1 MNIIHM
7 ANVMFADTY
16 KGEIRMKRI
25 LIQLDYNNVD
35 DIPNDMITELLEA
48 EVFDIEGV
56 TAATVVDIKDY
67 NTYITDLE
75 NRSSH
80 YNYGYEE

>member
-1 MNIIHM
+1 
-7 ANVMFADTY
+7 
-16 KGEIRMKRI
+16 MKRI
-25 LIQLDYNNVD
+25 LIQLDHNNVD
-35 DIPNDMITELLEA
+35 DIPNDMIGELLEH
-48 EVFDIEGV
+48 EISNIEGV

-80 YNYGYEE
+80 FNYGYEE

>member
-7 ANVMFADTY
+7 VNVMFADTY

-48 EVFDIEGV
+48 EVSDIEGV

>member
-7 ANVMFADTY
+7 VNVMFAGTY

-25 LIQLDYNNVD
+25 LIQLDYNNID
-35 DIPNDMITELLEA
+35 DIPNDMIAELLEA
-48 EVFDIEGV
+48 EVSDIEGV

>member
-35 DIPNDMITELLEA
+35 DIPNDMIAELLEA
-48 EVFDIEGV
+48 EVSDIEGV
-56 TAATVVDIKDY
+56 TAAKVLDIKDY

-80 YNYGYEE
+80 FNYGYEE

>member
-1 MNIIHM
+1 
-7 ANVMFADTY
+7 
-16 KGEIRMKRI
+16 MKRI

-35 DIPNDMITELLEA
+35 DIPNEMVAELLESK
-48 EVFDIEGV
+48 VFDIEGV
-56 TAATVVDIKDY
+56 SSATVVDIRDY
-67 NTYITDLE
+67 NTYIADLE

>member
-35 DIPNDMITELLEA
+35 DIPNDMIAELLEA

-56 TAATVVDIKDY
+56 TAATVADIKDY

-80 YNYGYEE
+80 FNYGYEE

>member
-1 MNIIHM
+1 MN
-7 ANVMFADTY
+7 
-16 KGEIRMKRI
+16 RI

-48 EVFDIEGV
+48 EVSDIEGV
-56 TAATVVDIKDY
+56 TAATVVDIKGY
-67 NTYITDLE
+67 NTYIADIE

-80 YNYGYEE
+80 FNYGYEE

>member
-80 YNYGYEE
+80 FNYGYEE

>member
-1 MNIIHM
+1 
-7 ANVMFADTY
+7 
-16 KGEIRMKRI
+16 MKRI

-35 DIPNDMITELLEA
+35 DMPNEMIAELLES

-56 TAATVVDIKDY
+56 SSATVVDIRDY

>member
-35 DIPNDMITELLEA
+35 DIPNDMIAELLEA
-48 EVFDIEGV
+48 EVSDIEGV

>member
-35 DIPNDMITELLEA
+35 DIPNDMIAELLEA
-48 EVFDIEGV
+48 EVSDIEGV
-56 TAATVVDIKDY
+56 TAATVADIKDY

>member
-35 DIPNDMITELLEA
+35 DIPNDMIAELLEA

>member
-1 MNIIHM
+1 
-7 ANVMFADTY
+7 
-16 KGEIRMKRI
+16 MKRI
-25 LIQLDYNNVD
+25 LIQLDYNNID
-35 DIPNDMITELLEA
+35 DIPNDMIAELLEA
-48 EVFDIEGV
+48 EVSDIEGV

-80 YNYGYEE
+80 FNYGYEE

>member
-1 MNIIHM
+1 
-7 ANVMFADTY
+7 
-16 KGEIRMKRI
+16 MKRI

-35 DIPNDMITELLEA
+35 DIPNEMVTELLEN
-48 EVFDIEGV
+48 EVLDIGGV
-56 TAATVVDIKDY
+56 SSATVVDIRAY

-80 YNYGYEE
+80 FNYGYEE

>member
-1 MNIIHM
+1 
-7 ANVMFADTY
+7 
-16 KGEIRMKRI
+16 MKRI

-35 DIPNDMITELLEA
+35 DMPNEMVAELLEN
-48 EVFDIEGV
+48 EVLDIEGV
-56 TAATVVDIKDY
+56 NTAMVVDIRDY
-67 NTYITDLE
+67 NTYISDLE

>member
-1 MNIIHM
+1 
-7 ANVMFADTY
+7 
-16 KGEIRMKRI
+16 MKRI

-35 DIPNDMITELLEA
+35 DMPNEMVAELLEN
-48 EVFDIEGV
+48 EVLDIEGISS
-56 TAATVVDIKDY
+56 ATVVDIRGY

-80 YNYGYEE
+80 FNYGYEE